1 MLNVNKRKNSRN
13 YFEKNFF
20 KLMIKSVFGKTM
32 ENVRNRRDIKLIPNN
47 ERSKKLVKEPNYHA
61 CKRFDDNFMAIE
73 MRKTEVEMLKPIY
86 VGQAILDISKTIMY
100 EFWYDYL
107 KPKYGDKIKLCYM
120 DTDRY
125 MDDDFYKDISKD
137 VKRWFH
143 TSGYDKNL
151 DRPLEIGVNKNVLG
165 KFKD

>member
-13 YFEKNFF
+13 DFEKNFF
-20 KLMIKSVFGKTM
+20 KLMINSVFGKTM
-32 ENVRNRRDIKLIPNN
+32 ENVRNRRDIEILKEKIWKEKRTLLKNLII
-47 ERSKKLVKEPNYHA
+47 
-61 CKRFDDNFMAIE
+61 RFDDNFMAIE

-137 VKRWFH
+137 VKRWLD
-143 TSGYDKNL
+143 TSRHDKNL
-151 DRPLEIGVNKNVLG
+151 DRPLEIDVNKNVLS

>member
-1 MLNVNKRKNSRN
+1 
-13 YFEKNFF
+13 
-20 KLMIKSVFGKTM
+20 MINSVFGKTM
-32 ENVRNRRDIKLIPNN
+32 ENVRNRRDIEILKEKIWKEKRNLLKNLII
-47 ERSKKLVKEPNYHA
+47 
-61 CKRFDDNFMAIE
+61 RFDDNFMAIE

-125 MDDDFYKDISKD
+125 MDDNFYKDISKD

-151 DRPLEIGVNKNVLG
+151 DRPLEIGVNKSVLG
-165 KFKD
+165 KVKD

>member
-13 YFEKNFF
+13 DFEKNFF
-20 KLMIKSVFGKTM
+20 KLMINSVFGKTM
-32 ENVRNRRDIKLIPNN
+32 ENVRNRRDIEILKEKIWKEKRNLLKNLII
-47 ERSKKLVKEPNYHA
+47 
-61 CKRFDDNFMAIE
+61 RFDDNFMAIE

>member
-13 YFEKNFF
+13 DFEKNFF
-20 KLMIKSVFGKTM
+20 KLMINSVFGKTM
-32 ENVRNRRDIKLIPNN
+32 ENVRNRRDIEILKEKIWKEKRNLLKNLII
-47 ERSKKLVKEPNYHA
+47 
-61 CKRFDDNFMAIE
+61 RFDDNFMAIE

-125 MDDDFYKDISKD
+125 MDDNFYKDISKD

>member
-1 MLNVNKRKNSRN
+1 
-13 YFEKNFF
+13 
-20 KLMIKSVFGKTM
+20 MINSVFGKTM
-32 ENVRNRRDIKLIPNN
+32 ENVRNRRDIEILKEKIWKEKRNLLKNLII
-47 ERSKKLVKEPNYHA
+47 
-61 CKRFDDNFMAIE
+61 RFDDNFMAIE
-73 MRKTEVEMLKPIY
+73 MRRTEVEMLKSIY
-86 VGQAILDISKTIMY
+86 VGQPILDISKTIMY

>member
-1 MLNVNKRKNSRN
+1 
-13 YFEKNFF
+13 
-20 KLMIKSVFGKTM
+20 MINSVFGKTM
-32 ENVRNRRDIKLIPNN
+32 ENVRNRRDIEILKEKIWKEKRNLLKNLII
-47 ERSKKLVKEPNYHA
+47 
-61 CKRFDDNFMAIE
+61 RFDDNFMAIE

-151 DRPLEIGVNKNVLG
+151 DRPLEIGVNKSVLG
-165 KFKD
+165 KVKD